1 MNEMNTRLRER
12 EAEGRPVVVG
22 LIGAGQMGQE
32 IVTVVGEMVGMEIGV
47 VVDLD
52 LKIAK
57 AGYEHLKKK
66 VDVVATDDLDEA
78 EAAWKKG
85 KYIATTDYRI
95 ATRLS
100 GVEAVVDATG
110 SVEMAA
116 KVAIDTINHGKHIV
130 MMSVESDITV
140 GPILRQ
146 MAENAGVVYSLAAG
160 DEPAAIIEL
169 YRFADTVG
177 FEIVSAGKGKN
188 NPLNIYATPDT
199 ERQKAEARKM
209 SARMLAEFVDGSK
222 TAIEMAA
229 VSNATGLVP
238 DIRGMHGAKSSVDTL
253 NKVFVPQA
261 EGGVLSKR
269 GVVDF
274 AIGVH
279 PGVFVVVTTENQ
291 RLKDGLV
298 QRDMGPGPYYTLY
311 RPYHLTSIEVP
322 VTVAQAVLY
331 GESSGHPGRKLVSE
345 CLAVS
350 KREIKAGETLD
361 GIGEWCYHGS
371 IDLAETARKERL
383 LPLGIAKGA
392 KVVKDIPKDVPISYD
407 HVELPNDSVII
418 NLRRLQ
424 DGLPV

>member
-52 LKIAK
+52 MLIA
-57 AGYEHLKKK
+57 ADGYKHLKKK
-66 VDVVATDDLDEA
+66 VDVVKTDDIDEA

-85 KYIATTDYRI
+85 KRIATTDYRI

-100 GVEAVVDATG
+100 GVEAVIDATG

-116 KVAIDTINHGKHIV
+116 KVSIDTINNGKHIV

-188 NPLNIYATPDT
+188 NPLNIYANPDT
-199 ERQKAEARKM
+199 EREKAEARNM

-222 TAIEMAA
+222 TAVEMAA

-253 NKVFVPQA
+253 NQVFVPTSD
-261 EGGVLSKR
+261 GGVLSKR

-279 PGVFVVVTTENQ
+279 PGVYVVVSTENE
-291 RLKDGLV
+291 RLREGLV
-298 QRDMGPGPYYTLY
+298 QRDMGQGPYYTLY
-311 RPYHLTSIEVP
+311 RPFHLTSIEVP

-331 GESSGHPGRKLVSE
+331 GESSGHPGKKLMSE

-350 KREIKAGETLD
+350 KRDIKAGERLD
-361 GIGEWCYHGS
+361 GIGEWCYRGS

-392 KVVKDIPKDVPISYD
+392 TVVKDIPKDTPISYD
-407 HVELPNDSVII
+407 HVELAHDSVII

-424 DGLPV
+424 DGLPI